1 MQNEAKARNARDAT
15 DKDKS
20 KAIESVVAQIEK
32 QFGKGAIMKMG
43 EASQRMA
50 VDTIPTGSIALDIAL
65 GVGGVPRG
73 RVLEIF
79 GPESSGKTTLVQH
92 IIAEAQRVGGTCA
105 IIDAEHALDPDYAR
119 RLGVDVENLFISQPD
134 SGEQALEIADRDA
147 DLGPLRACHELADVL

>member
-1 MQNEAKARNARDAT
+1 MAEVDKAKALENA
-15 DKDKS
+15 
-20 KAIESVVAQIEK
+20 IAQIEK
-32 QFGKGAIMKMG
+32 QFGKGAIMKLG

-92 IIAEAQRVGGTCA
+92 IIAEAQRGGGTCR
-105 IIDAEHALDPDYAR
+105 IIDAGHAP
-119 RLGVDVENLFISQPD
+119 
-134 SGEQALEIADRDA
+134 
-147 DLGPLRACHELADVL
+147 

>member
-1 MQNEAKARNARDAT
+1 MAEA
-15 DKDKS
+15 DKS
-20 KAIESVVAQIEK
+20 KAIETAISQIEK
-32 QFGKGAIMKMG
+32 QFGKGAIMKLG

-105 IIDAEHALDPDYAR
+105 IVDAEHAVDRDDAR
-119 RLGVDVENLFISQPD
+119 R
-134 SGEQALEIADRDA
+134 
-147 DLGPLRACHELADVL
+147 